1 MKHVHILS
9 LLCAALS
16 LPLPAQTITGRLV
29 DERHNPLP
37 YANVALLSLPD
48 STFVTGTVSRSDGGF
63 SLAADTLRGSLLRI
77 SSVGYTT
84 LYRRL
89 PSYSD
94 LGVLMLVHDA
104 RLLDEVV
111 VKSRLPKTRIQGDAF
126 VTTVEGTLL
135 AEAGSAGDVL
145 EHIPAVTR
153 KDENFEVFG
162 KGTPTIYINGRQVRD
177 VDELE

>member
-37 YANVALLSLPD
+37 YANIALLSLPD

-63 SLAADTLRGSLLRI
+63 SLAADTLHGSLLRI

-89 PSYSD
+89 R
-94 LGVLMLVHDA
+94 H
-104 RLLDEVV
+104 
-111 VKSRLPKTRIQGDAF
+111 
-126 VTTVEGTLL
+126 
-135 AEAGSAGDVL
+135 
-145 EHIPAVTR
+145 
-153 KDENFEVFG
+153 
-162 KGTPTIYINGRQVRD
+162 TPTWAS
-177 VDELE
+177 